1 MGQIDANQRVMRT
14 GSLTGWPTALVETE
28 VALGRLENWQAGRLL
43 NDWLT
48 TRVID
53 GHHFDAVV
61 GTAVRASAAADTG
74 LVID

>member
-1 MGQIDANQRVMRT
+1 MSQINANQCVMRT

-28 VALGRLENWQAGRLL
+28 IALGRLENWQAGRLL

-61 GTAVRASAAADTG
+61 GTTVRTSAAADTG